1 MRVSACAGSSGRVGR
16 IGRPTRRPPTPIR
29 DHPEVAKAVVN
40 LVRKA
45 RAAGVDVQ
53 PLHYVVDLAY
63 YMGAVGLAYTA
74 EGEG

>member
-1 MRVSACAGSSGRVGR
+1 MRRFIRES
-16 IGRPTRRPPTPIR
+16 RPHRTPDPPPADPIR

-45 RAAGVDVQ
+45 RAAGVDMQ

-63 YMGAVGLAYTA
+63 HMGAVGLAYTA